1 MELLNKINLED
12 LGVWGITCSIIAC
25 LLYFA
30 FRSYLNK
37 KFENIATIEDAR
49 KINTIVEEIKTKYQA
64 DTENLKAQLSI
75 LTNKNNVIFQEEKN
89 ALVSFLSEWNV
100 WYQSLDLMYFNYN
113 EENYIELK
121 NKAEYFTNLS
131 NKVYSEKSKIEL
143 FINNYELNTSML
155 NLLSISEKFNK
166 LVVSHCIKIYFSFEK
181 INLYNKNIINEDF
194 KDVSKK
200 DLEEKIEIIKSD
212 LTKNIEIFYDDKL
225 NLILDL
231 TLIKSDFIEISKRH
245 LLNFK

>member
-37 KFENIATIEDAR
+37 KFENIATIEDTR

-100 WYQSLDLMYFNYN
+100 WYQSLDINFLSYDESNYF
-113 EENYIELK
+113 ELR
-121 NKAEYFTNLS
+121 FL
-131 NKVYSEKSKIEL
+131 
-143 FINNYELNTSML
+143 
-155 NLLSISEKFNK
+155 
-166 LVVSHCIKIYFSFEK
+166 
-181 INLYNKNIINEDF
+181 
-194 KDVSKK
+194 KD
-200 DLEEKIEIIKSD
+200 
-212 LTKNIEIFYDDKL
+212 Y
-225 NLILDL
+225 
-231 TLIKSDFIEISKRH
+231 
-245 LLNFK
+245 